1 MKQRDALLVLG
12 AVVLATLVAAIL
24 FAGSLASASSA
35 DRGARRPGIF
45 FDPRNSPPPI
55 RTLVEEQRGAPIV
68 LQPIVPLQRG
78 LADTARDA
86 AGYLLVLLGTSAALV
101 LAREQVVSS
110 YRASLGGWRTQLR
123 VVGTGLA
130 VIGVGASAGALAWIV
145 FLGSLATVR
154 AGPLGVPAALQFGL
168 GVFSVVVVVAML
180 AGIVGFAAEAWR
192 LGDALIGLPWLRRF
206 AGVPPPLIAL
216 LGATLI
222 YIAWQVP
229 YAGTVAVLLAFA
241 YALGAVV
248 TARLQG
254 SPQAVSAH

>member
-154 AGPLGVPAALQFGL
+154 AGPLGVPPGSGARITCEPGRPLRGQMGRNRSLPRPPGGAKPTPSLTSAA
-168 GVFSVVVVVAML
+168 
-180 AGIVGFAAEAWR
+180 
-192 LGDALIGLPWLRRF
+192 GLPTVLA
-206 AGVPPPLIAL
+206 AGPSC
-216 LGATLI
+216 
-222 YIAWQVP
+222 
-229 YAGTVAVLLAFA
+229 
-241 YALGAVV
+241 
-248 TARLQG
+248 TAPACARQ
-254 SPQAVSAH
+254 